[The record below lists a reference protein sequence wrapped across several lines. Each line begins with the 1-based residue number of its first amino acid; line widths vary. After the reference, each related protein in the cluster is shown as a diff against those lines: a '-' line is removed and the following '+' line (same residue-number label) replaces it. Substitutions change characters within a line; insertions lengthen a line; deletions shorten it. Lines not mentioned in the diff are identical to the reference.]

1 MRKRK
6 LQVFVSSTYLDLI
19 DDRLAAIEA
28 ILAAGHIPAAME
40 QFSPGDATAWEKIRR
55 WIDES
60 DCFMLI
66 LGGRYGSLEPESGK
80 SYVHLEYEYALEKQ
94 KPYFSLLM
102 NDSAFKKR
110 LKTHGT
116 DVDEREYPENYRR
129 FKSQVKERH
138 CGFWADRKDIKNA
151 ILHKL
156 PEWSQRE
163 DLLGWVRGDEAID
176 PRVTNELARLS
187 RENSDLRSRVSASE
201 EKFGGLTFDE
211 MSALLRQ
218 HKIDLTHF
226 TGVGDKMKE
235 VLTYGGIPESDLNI
249 RSLGTYIKHAGDA
262 FEYFHDYLSI
272 YSLPF
277 TVLSPGVMLPFPSIE
292 LGWALIASLL
302 SPGLL
307 SIDNNRSIGTYII
320 SDDGRRYRNRLLTVG
335 DRQTRRTVFWRADAS
350 GGLPTETPP
359 TTE

>member
-6 LQVFVSSTYLDLI
+6 LQVFVSSTYSDLV

-40 QFSPGDATAWEKIRR
+40 QFSPGDETAWEKIRR

-66 LGGRYGSLEPESGK
+66 LGGRYGSLEPNSGK
-80 SYVHLEYEYALEKQ
+80 SYVHLEYEYALDKK

-102 NDSAFKKR
+102 EDAAFNERVKS
-110 LKTHGT
+110 HGIH
-116 DVDEREYPENYRR
+116 VDEREHPENYKR

-138 CGFWADRKDIKNA
+138 CGFWADRKDIRTH
-151 ILHKL
+151 ILQKL

-163 DLLGWVRGDEAID
+163 DLVGWVRGDEAAS
-176 PRVTNELARLS
+176 PEVTNELALLS
-187 RENSDLRSRVSASE
+187 SENRDLRSRVSASE
-201 EKFGGLTFDE
+201 ERFAGLTFDE

-218 HKIDLTHF
+218 DRIDLSRYLNEDTRLA
-226 TGVGDKMKE
+226 T
-235 VLTYGGIPESDLNI
+235 VLAFGGIVSTDANMPVLNKFI
-249 RSLGTYIKHAGDA
+249 QHSGDI
-262 FEYFHDYLSI
+262 FEYLHDYLAVHTLTLNT
-272 YSLPF
+272 YNPLAF
-277 TVLSPGVMLPFPSIE
+277 TAAPAFPAE
-292 LGWALIASLL
+292 LVGRLV
-302 SPGLL
+302 SPGLVSVHYGERL
-307 SIDNNRSIGTYII
+307 SDYTL

-335 DRQTRRTVFWRADAS
+335 DRKTRRTLFWRTDAS
-350 GGLPTETPP
+350 GVLPPETPG